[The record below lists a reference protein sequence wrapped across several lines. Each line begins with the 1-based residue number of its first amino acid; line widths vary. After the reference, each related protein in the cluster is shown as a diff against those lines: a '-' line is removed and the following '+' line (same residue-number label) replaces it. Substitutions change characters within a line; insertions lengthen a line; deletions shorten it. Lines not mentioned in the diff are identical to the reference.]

1 VYCRPKNGEAVLL
14 VQKEMVRMSELKD
27 RDKIIVFTGPDGS
40 GRKSVAEA
48 VGQTFGMEKVI
59 SFVTRSPRPGEVNGQ
74 DYHFISYEA
83 YRELERK
90 GEFLESVEIAGNLY
104 GIRTRD
110 VEDNLH
116 FNGCVYLILNH
127 EGANILKNI
136 YGDKVIRMFLYA
148 DRRTVEERERKLGL
162 AEDVIATHLSHYD
175 LEMGYRSFCEHA
187 IENYDLGQT
196 TYEITNK
203 LETYLQRDLIDKD

>member
-1 VYCRPKNGEAVLL
+1 MNSSFFI
-14 VQKEMVRMSELKD
+14 QKEMVRMYELKD

-74 DYHFISYEA
+74 DYHFISHEA
-83 YRELERK
+83 YRELERQ

-116 FNGCVYLILNH
+116 QNGCVYLILNH
-127 EGANILKNI
+127 EGANILKNR

-175 LEMGYRSFCEHA
+175 LEMSYRSSCEHA

-203 LETYLQRDLIDKD
+203 LETYFQRDLVDKD